1 MWLLCNVRLEMVLWF
16 IILMLKNVII
26 LFLLIDVFIDSK
38 NKFNLYVLNIILML
52 IKFVILDFIC
62 R

>member
-38 NKFNLYVLNIILML
+38 NKINLYVLNIILML
-52 IKFVILDFIC
+52 IKLWY
-62 R
+62 

>member
-1 MWLLCNVRLEMVLWF
+1 MWLLCKVRLEMVLWF

-38 NKFNLYVLNIILML
+38 NKINLYVLNIILML

>member
-1 MWLLCNVRLEMVLWF
+1 
-16 IILMLKNVII
+16 MLKNVII

-38 NKFNLYVLNIILML
+38 NKINLYVLNIILML

>member
-38 NKFNLYVLNIILML
+38 NKINWYVLNIILML

>member
-1 MWLLCNVRLEMVLWF
+1 
-16 IILMLKNVII
+16 MLKNVII

-38 NKFNLYVLNIILML
+38 NKIYLYVLNIILML

>member
-38 NKFNLYVLNIILML
+38 NKINLYVLNIILML